1 MRPLILITM
10 LVLLASCRSNKHLQS
25 ESVCQST
32 IDTQTSSETRR
43 TAQVDDLYSA
53 ATTIELTDITIG
65 LRPQAQ
71 ADAQTHGRA
80 EGHQCPSAPYPDSA
94 CPQSSIHIGKAT
106 ITNTTAAEK
115 HIATSA
121 ETEDTA
127 AHHADTSAESKQ
139 QSKSD
144 IKTQTAQVTITF
156 WILCGILLV
165 FGFLY
170 ARRIRPK

>member
-1 MRPLILITM
+1 M
-10 LVLLASCRSNKHLQS
+10 LVLLASCRSNKQLQS
-25 ESVCQST
+25 ESVCQSN

-65 LRPQAQ
+65 LRPKAQ
-71 ADAQTHGRA
+71 ADAQTHWEA
-80 EGHQCPSAPYPDSA
+80 EGHQCPSAPHPGSA

-106 ITNTTAAEK
+106 IAN
-115 HIATSA
+115 ATSA
-121 ETEDTA
+121 EKHVASAAATEHTA
-127 AHHADTSAESKQ
+127 TGHAEGSAESKQ

-144 IKTQTAQVTITF
+144 IKPRIAPVTAAF

-165 FGFLY
+165 SGYLY